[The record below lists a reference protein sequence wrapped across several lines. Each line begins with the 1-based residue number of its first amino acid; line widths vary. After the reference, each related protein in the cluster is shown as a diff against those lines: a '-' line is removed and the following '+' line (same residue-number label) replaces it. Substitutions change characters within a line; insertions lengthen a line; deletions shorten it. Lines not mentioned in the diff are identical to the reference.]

1 MPRQLTIE
9 KISNISIYQSSTGVG
24 ETSHWGLAQKA
35 STEGIDP
42 FALGSAPRQT
52 STDSVDEKHP
62 SVPCEVPMKIRLVV
76 ILVGLAINFALPTL
90 AQQTSTPDPKLRQ
103 KLVEVIEKQA
113 DAMNK
118 NDAAAA
124 AACFTKEA
132 VYVTDRGPVSGREA
146 IEKWY
151 ADLFKK
157 VQFTYY
163 VITIDQDS
171 PHIISTA
178 GNEIWAAG
186 GWSSTIK
193 GENFEP
199 RQIKGYWAVIRVD
212 DDWKIRML
220 SSNSTPESAISFA
233 WPTFAERTD
242 RPDPQLRQ
250 KLVDVI
256 AKHADALNKN
266 DAAAA
271 AACFTEDAVLLVERG
286 PVNGRKAIEKWYAD
300 LSKYMKQSDV
310 VVTID
315 QDSPHLIGTASNEI
329 WATGGWS
336 STLKGENF
344 GPVRVKGYWSVIRVG
359 NDWKIRMLNPNTTP
373 AN

>member
-1 MPRQLTIE
+1 
-9 KISNISIYQSSTGVG
+9 
-24 ETSHWGLAQKA
+24 
-35 STEGIDP
+35 
-42 FALGSAPRQT
+42 
-52 STDSVDEKHP
+52 
-62 SVPCEVPMKIRLVV
+62 MKIRLVV
-76 ILVGLAINFALPTL
+76 ALVGLAISFALPTF
-90 AQQTSTPDPKLRQ
+90 AQQTNTPDPQLRQ
-103 KLVEVIEKQA
+103 KLVDVIAKHA
-113 DAMNK
+113 DAINK

-124 AACFTKEA
+124 AACFTQDA
-132 VYVTDRGPVSGREA
+132 VYVTDRGPVNGREA

-171 PHIISTA
+171 PHVISTA

-193 GENFEP
+193 GENFGP
-199 RQIKGYWAVIRVD
+199 RQIKGYWSVIRVG

-220 SSNSTPESAISFA
+220 TSNSTPESAISFA
-233 WPTFAERTD
+233 LPTFAQQTNT
-242 RPDPQLRQ
+242 PDPQLRQ

-271 AACFTEDAVLLVERG
+271 AACFTQDAVLVTERG
-286 PVNGRKAIEKWYAD
+286 PVNGREAIEKWYAD
-300 LSKYMKQSDV
+300 LLKYMKFSDEV
-310 VVTID
+310 ITID
-315 QDSPHLIGTASNEI
+315 QDSPHVIGTAGNEI

-336 STLKGENF
+336 STIRGENF
-344 GPVRVKGYWSVIRVG
+344 GPIQVKGYWSVIRVG
-359 NDWKIRMLNPNTTP
+359 DDWKIRMLNPNTTP

>member
-1 MPRQLTIE
+1 VLTL
-9 KISNISIYQSSTGVG
+9 T
-24 ETSHWGLAQKA
+24 ET
-35 STEGIDP
+35 
-42 FALGSAPRQT
+42 
-52 STDSVDEKHP
+52 
-62 SVPCEVPMKIRLVV
+62 MKIRLAVA
-76 ILVGLAINFALPTL
+76 LVGLAISFALPTF
-90 AQQTSTPDPKLRQ
+90 AQNTNTPDPQLRQ
-103 KLVEVIEKQA
+103 KLVEVIGKHA
-113 DAMNK
+113 DAINK

-124 AACFTKEA
+124 AACFTQDA
-132 VYVTDRGPVSGREA
+132 VYVTDRGPVNGREA

-151 ADLFKK
+151 AELFQKA
-157 VQFTYY
+157 QFTYY

-171 PHIISTA
+171 PHVISTA
-178 GNEIWAAG
+178 GNEIWASG

-199 RQIKGYWAVIRVD
+199 RQIKGYWAVIRVG

-233 WPTFAERTD
+233 LPTFAQRTD
-242 RPDPQLRQ
+242 TPDPQLRQ

-271 AACFTEDAVLLVERG
+271 AACFTPDAVLVTERG
-286 PVNGRKAIEKWYAD
+286 PVNGREAIEKWYAD
-300 LSKYMKQSDV
+300 LWKYMKGSG

-315 QDSPHLIGTASNEI
+315 QDSPHVIGSAGNEI

-336 STLKGENF
+336 STLRGENF
-344 GPVRVKGYWSVIRVG
+344 GPIQVKGYWSVIRVG
-359 NDWKIRMLNPNTTP
+359 DDWKIRMLNSITTP

>member
-1 MPRQLTIE
+1 
-9 KISNISIYQSSTGVG
+9 
-24 ETSHWGLAQKA
+24 
-35 STEGIDP
+35 
-42 FALGSAPRQT
+42 
-52 STDSVDEKHP
+52 
-62 SVPCEVPMKIRLVV
+62 MKIRSAVA
-76 ILVGLAINFALPTL
+76 LVGLAMSFALPTF
-90 AQQTSTPDPKLRQ
+90 AQETDTPDPQLRQ
-103 KLVEVIEKQA
+103 KLIDVIAKHA
-113 DAMNK
+113 DAINK

-124 AACFTKEA
+124 AACFAHDA
-132 VYVTDRGPVSGREA
+132 VYVTDRGPVNGREA

-157 VQFTYY
+157 VQYTYY

-171 PHIISTA
+171 PHVISTV

-193 GENFEP
+193 GEKFDP
-199 RQIKGYWAVIRVD
+199 RQIQGYWSVIRAG

-233 WPTFAERTD
+233 LPTFAQRTD
-242 RPDPQLRQ
+242 PPDPQLRQ

-271 AACFTEDAVLLVERG
+271 AACFTQDAVLVTERG
-286 PVNGRKAIEKWYAD
+286 PVYGLEAIEKWYAD

-315 QDSPHLIGTASNEI
+315 QDSPHLIGTAGNEI

-336 STLKGENF
+336 STIRGDNF
-344 GPVRVKGYWSVIRVG
+344 GPIQVKGYWSVIRVG
-359 NDWKIRMLNPNTTP
+359 DDWKIRMLNPNTTP

>member
-1 MPRQLTIE
+1 
-9 KISNISIYQSSTGVG
+9 
-24 ETSHWGLAQKA
+24 
-35 STEGIDP
+35 
-42 FALGSAPRQT
+42 
-52 STDSVDEKHP
+52 
-62 SVPCEVPMKIRLVV
+62 MKIRLVV
-76 ILVGLAINFALPTL
+76 ALVGLVISFALPTF
-90 AQQTSTPDPKLRQ
+90 AQQTNTPDSQLRQ
-103 KLVEVIEKQA
+103 KLVDVIAKHA
-113 DAMNK
+113 DAINK

-124 AACFTKEA
+124 AACFTQDA
-132 VYVTDRGPVSGREA
+132 VYVTERGPVNGREA

-171 PHIISTA
+171 PHVISTA

-193 GENFEP
+193 GENFGP
-199 RQIKGYWAVIRVD
+199 RQITGYWSVIRVG

-220 SSNSTPESAISFA
+220 TTSNSTPGSAISFA
-233 WPTFAERTD
+233 LPTFAQQTNTA
-242 RPDPQLRQ
+242 DPQLRQ

-256 AKHADALNKN
+256 AKHADAINKN
-266 DAAAA
+266 DAAAV
-271 AACFTEDAVLLVERG
+271 AACFTQDAVFVTDSG
-286 PVNGRKAIEKWYAD
+286 PVNGREAIEKWYAD
-300 LSKYMKQSDV
+300 LLKKWKFSDD

-315 QDSPHLIGTASNEI
+315 QDSPHVVGTAGNEI

-336 STLKGENF
+336 LTIKGEDF
-344 GPVRVKGYWSVIRVG
+344 GPIQVKGYWSVIRVG
-359 NDWKIRMLNPNTTP
+359 DDWKIRMFNTNTTP

>member
-1 MPRQLTIE
+1 
-9 KISNISIYQSSTGVG
+9 
-24 ETSHWGLAQKA
+24 
-35 STEGIDP
+35 
-42 FALGSAPRQT
+42 
-52 STDSVDEKHP
+52 
-62 SVPCEVPMKIRLVV
+62 MKIRLVV
-76 ILVGLAINFALPTL
+76 ALVGLAISFALPTF
-90 AQQTSTPDPKLRQ
+90 AQQTTTPDPQLRQ
-103 KLVEVIEKQA
+103 KLIDVIAKHA
-113 DAMNK
+113 DAINK

-124 AACFTKEA
+124 SACFTQEA
-132 VYVTDRGPVSGREA
+132 VYVTDKGPVNGQEA

-171 PHIISTA
+171 PHVISTA

-193 GENFEP
+193 GENFGP
-199 RQIKGYWAVIRVD
+199 RQIKGYWSVIRVG

-220 SSNSTPESAISFA
+220 SSNSTPESAISLA
-233 WPTFAERTD
+233 LPTFAQRTD
-242 RPDPQLRQ
+242 TPDPKLRQ

-266 DAAAA
+266 DAAAG
-271 AACFTEDAVLLVERG
+271 AACFTQDAVLVTERG
-286 PVNGRKAIEKWYAD
+286 PVNGREAIEKWYAD
-300 LSKYMKQSDV
+300 LLKYMKFSDEV
-310 VVTID
+310 ITID
-315 QDSPHLIGTASNEI
+315 QDSPHVIGTAGNEI

-336 STLKGENF
+336 GTIRGENF
-344 GPVRVKGYWSVIRVG
+344 GPIQVKGYWSVIRVG
-359 NDWKIRMLNPNTTP
+359 DDWKIRMLNSNTTP